1 MKAETLKGTAR
12 LRICAAVALTGMV
25 LAGCSERNVL
35 GPEGLVPTDQVVRK
49 FTCEANVRAG
59 TVTCA
64 DVTPAAPAGVNADR
78 IIGGQDI
85 FVRLA
90 NTNTGYDSGTEIF
103 STDVTVQNLVQHS
116 LGTPDG
122 STLTGIRVFFQD
134 GPTVTAGTGTA
145 SVIADGTGT
154 FTAADQPFYLYN
166 QILAPLEISNAR
178 TWMFNVPNTA
188 TSFTFAVYIAAEIST
203 PSAPLIEISW
213 MGAMDQLWT
222 NSANWTDGAM
232 PDGTTSA
239 TVPPQ
244 DQFSGSMP
252 MLEADAGVM
261 NLRVGAGSTLD
272 LATHRIDIGGN
283 LDAPGAIMNGATRMT
298 GTDRVLRGTVHALE
312 MTGSAKLQGEVT
324 ATGAVSISGS
334 LTTNGHALNII
345 IP

>member
-1 MKAETLKGTAR
+1 MAR
-12 LRICAAVALTGMV
+12 LRVVAAMALAGVV

-35 GPEGLVPTDQVVRK
+35 GPEGLNPTEQVMRK

-64 DVTPAAPAGVNADR
+64 DIAPSVPAGINADR

-85 FVRLA
+85 YVRLA
-90 NTNTGYDSGTEIF
+90 NTNTSYDAGTEIF

-122 STLTGIRVFFQD
+122 TTLTGVKVYFQD
-134 GPTVTAGTGTA
+134 GPTVTGGSGTA
-145 SVIADGTGT
+145 SVIADGTAT
-154 FTAADQPFYLYN
+154 FTAADQPYYQYN
-166 QILAPLEISNAR
+166 QILAPLEVSNAR
-178 TWMFNVPNTA
+178 TWLFNVPTTA
-188 TSFTFAVYIAAEIST
+188 TTFTFSVLVSAEIST
-203 PSAPLIEISW
+203 PGAPLIEISW

-222 NSANWTDGAM
+222 NSANWVDGEM
-232 PDGTTSA
+232 PDPTKSA
-239 TVPPQ
+239 TIPPQ
-244 DQFSGSMP
+244 DQFTGEMP

-261 NLRVGAGSTLD
+261 HLRVGAASKLD
-272 LATHRIDIGGN
+272 LASHMIEVAGN
-283 LDAPGAIMNGATRMT
+283 LDAPGEIMNGATRMT
-298 GTDRVLRGTVHALE
+298 GTNTMLRGTVNALE

-324 ATGAVSISGS
+324 ATGAVSISGA